1 LVGGILFERSTVRS
15 EANNVIARID
25 HIQLAAPKG
34 SELAARQFY
43 GALLGLPEIEK
54 PAALRARGG
63 CWFQCGDQQIH
74 IGVEANFRPAKKA
87 HPAFAV
93 TDLAGL
99 RASLIAQAAKITDD
113 DSLPGTRRFFAED
126 PWGNRLEFVERSS

>member
-1 LVGGILFERSTVRS
+1 MKWSTILSEVNLVIV
-15 EANNVIARID
+15 RID

-43 GALLGLPEIEK
+43 GELLGLPEIPK
-54 PAALRARGG
+54 PPSLRARGG

-74 IGVEANFRPAKKA
+74 IGVEADFRPAKKA
-87 HPAFAV
+87 HAAFAV
-93 TDLAGL
+93 TDLAGV
-99 RASLIAQAAKITDD
+99 RESLLAQAVKIIED

-126 PWGNRLEFVERSS
+126 PWGNRLEFLEPSS